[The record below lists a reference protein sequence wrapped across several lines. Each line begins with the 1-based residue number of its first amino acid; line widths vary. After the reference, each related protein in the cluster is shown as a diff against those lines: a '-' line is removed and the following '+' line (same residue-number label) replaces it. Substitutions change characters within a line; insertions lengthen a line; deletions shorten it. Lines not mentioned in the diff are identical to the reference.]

1 LIILIEGNGELME
14 RLQKYMAGCGVAS
27 RRKCEEI
34 IASGRVSV
42 NGVVTR
48 EMGFK
53 VDPLIDKVMV
63 DNQLINTEEQKVYI
77 ILNKP
82 VGIVSTVK
90 DEKDRQTIMDLVKV
104 KERVY
109 PIGRLD
115 YDSSGLIIMTNDGEI
130 YNKIIHPRVEINK
143 VYMAILNGTPNKE
156 EMYRFCNGVKID
168 DYTTS
173 NAEIEI
179 IKEYQWTCE
188 AKITIHEGKNRQIRK
203 MCEVIDHEVK
213 ELERISVGDIKLGEL
228 PSGKWR
234 YLREEELNYLK
245 SL

>member
-1 LIILIEGNGELME
+1 ME
-14 RLQKYMAGCGVAS
+14 RLQKYMAGCGLAS

-34 IASGRVSV
+34 IAEGRVKV
-42 NGVVTR
+42 NGVVNR
-48 EMGFK
+48 EMGYK
-53 VDPLIDKVMV
+53 IDPLIDKVMV
-63 DNQLINTEEQKVYI
+63 DNKLINTEGKKVYI

-104 KERVY
+104 QERVY

-143 VYMAILNGTPNKE
+143 VYMAILDGTPNTE
-156 EMYRFCNGVKID
+156 EIYRFSNGIKID
-168 DYTTS
+168 DYITS
-173 NAEIEI
+173 NAEIEVV
-179 IKEYQWTCE
+179 KKYQWSSE
-188 AKITIHEGKNRQIRK
+188 VKITIHEGKNRQIRK
-203 MCEVIDHEVK
+203 MCEVIGHEVK
-213 ELERISVGDIKLGEL
+213 ELERVSVGDIKLGDL
-228 PSGKWR
+228 PVGKWR
-234 YLREEELNYLK
+234 YLSEEELNYLK

>member
-1 LIILIEGNGELME
+1 MIILREGNGDLME
-14 RLQKYMAGCGVAS
+14 RLQKYMAGSGLAS

-34 IASGRVSV
+34 IAEGRVKV
-42 NGVVTR
+42 NGVVTC
-48 EMGFK
+48 EMGYK
-53 VDPLIDKVMV
+53 IDPLIDKVMV
-63 DNQLINTEEQKVYI
+63 DNKLINTEGKKVYI

-90 DEKDRQTIMDLVKV
+90 DEKDRETIMDLVKV
-104 KERVY
+104 QERVY

-143 VYMAILNGTPNKE
+143 VYMAILDGTPNTE

-168 DYTTS
+168 DYVTS

-179 IKEYQWTCE
+179 AKKYQWSSE
-188 AKITIHEGKNRQIRK
+188 VKITIHEGKNRQIRK
-203 MCEVIDHEVK
+203 MCELIGHEVK
-213 ELERISVGDIKLGEL
+213 ELERISVGDIKLGDL
-228 PSGKWR
+228 PLGKWR

>member
-1 LIILIEGNGELME
+1 ME

-34 IASGRVSV
+34 IAEGRVKV

-48 EMGFK
+48 EMGYK

-63 DNQLINTEEQKVYI
+63 DNQLINTEERKVYI

-82 VGIVSTVK
+82 VNIVSTVK

-104 KERVY
+104 EERIY

-143 VYMAILNGTPNKE
+143 VYMAILDGIPNTE

-168 DYTTS
+168 DYITS

-179 IKEYQWTCE
+179 VKKYQWSCE
-188 AKITIHEGKNRQIRK
+188 VKITIHEGKNRQIRK
-203 MCEVIDHEVK
+203 MCEAIGHEVM
-213 ELERISVGDIKLGEL
+213 ELERVSVGDIELGEL
-228 PSGKWR
+228 PIGKWR
-234 YLREEELNYLK
+234 NLREEELNYLK